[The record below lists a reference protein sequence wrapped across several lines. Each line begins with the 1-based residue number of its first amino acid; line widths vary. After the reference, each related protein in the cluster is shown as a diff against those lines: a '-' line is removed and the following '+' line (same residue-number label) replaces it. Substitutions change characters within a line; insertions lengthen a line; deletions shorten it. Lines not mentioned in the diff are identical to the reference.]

1 MTKLLGTFAFLF
13 LVANSMAQ
21 TKPTSISKRKEN
33 ISKYTDSINKYT
45 DSIRSLPPL
54 EVKAIRV
61 SEQAPFAKTN
71 ISKAQIAL
79 NNVGQDLPFLL
90 ENTPSVVV
98 HADAGIGVGY
108 TGIRIRGTDATRI
121 NFTLNG
127 IPYNDPES
135 MGTFFVNIPDFS
147 SSVNSIQIQRGVGT
161 STNGAGAFGASV
173 NLMTNDYHP
182 TSYLSLQNTVGS
194 FNSFKNNIVF
204 GSGLLNNKFTIDGR
218 LSSIMSDGF
227 IDRANADLKSFYLST
242 TYWGNQSSLRLNVFT
257 GKERTYQAWYGV
269 PQELLATNRTFN
281 PAGTEKADA
290 PYNNQTDNYSQT
302 HYQLFYNKNIN
313 SQWKWNTAFYLTTGK
328 GYYEEYKAG
337 VNFSDYFIDIARK
350 MNVPSDL
357 VRRRWLDNSFYGQI
371 AALSYVDSL
380 NDLTIGGGWSIYDG
394 LHYGSL
400 PYLDIRLAPADYR
413 YYDNDAVKKE
423 MNTYVK
429 WERKLTKTFRSFID
443 LQYRNVNHQMNGF
456 TKNTNLSIERKF
468 NFFNP
473 KMGLTYQAKN
483 IFYYTS
489 VAVANKEPNR
499 DDFETSSTE
508 QPKKEQLIDW
518 ETGFEFKK
526 PKYAIN
532 ANIYYMDYKDQLVL
546 TGKINDVGA
555 YTRTN
560 VPNSYRAGIELQVKY
575 ALNKKYSTSYS
586 ITLSQNKIKEFT
598 EYVDDYDQFTQV
610 AIQHKNTN
618 IALSPSLTT
627 NRTFNWKPNDKFSF
641 FWTTKYTSKQ
651 FLDNTENKNRILDAY
666 FINDINAHWT
676 ILNKPKFTMLL
687 QLYFNNILNVQYT
700 PNGYTYSYISNGSV
714 TTSNNYYPM
723 AGRNYWI
730 SLKIDL
736 K

>member
-1 MTKLLGTFAFLF
+1 MNKLLGTLVSILF
-13 LVANSMAQ
+13 FVALNAQ
-21 TKPTSISKRKEN
+21 KSTQVVAKK
-33 ISKYTDSINKYT
+33 DSTNKFT

-54 EVKAIRV
+54 EIKAIRL

-127 IPYNDPES
+127 IPYNDAES
-135 MGTFFVNIPDFS
+135 MGTFFVNIPDFG

-173 NLMTNDYHP
+173 NLMTNEYNP
-182 TSYLSLQNTVGS
+182 NAYLSLQNTAGS
-194 FNSFKNNIVF
+194 FNSFKNNLVF
-204 GSGLLNNKFTIDGR
+204 GSGLINNKFTFDGR
-218 LSSIMSDGF
+218 VSSIRSDGF
-227 IDRANADLKSFYLST
+227 IDRANSDLKSFFLSS
-242 TYWGNQSSLRLNVFT
+242 TYWGEKSSLRLNVFS

-290 PYNNQTDNYSQT
+290 PYENQTDNYTQT
-302 HYQLFYNKNIN
+302 HYQLFYNEQIN
-313 SQWKWNTAFYLTTGK
+313 TNWKWNTAFFLTTGK

-337 VNFSDYFIDIARK
+337 VNFADYNIDIK
-350 MNVPSDL
+350 GKINVPADL
-357 VRRRWLDNSFYGQI
+357 VRRRWLDNNFYGQI
-371 AALSYVDSL
+371 TALSYVDSL
-380 NDLTIGGGWSIYDG
+380 NDLTIGGGWTVYDG
-394 LHYGSL
+394 LHFGTL
-400 PYLDIRLAPADYR
+400 PYLSQTFAPANFR
-413 YYDNDAVKKE
+413 YYDNDAIKKE
-423 MNTYVK
+423 RNSYVK
-429 WERKLTKTFRSFID
+429 WERKLSKQFKSFLD
-443 LQYRNVNHQMNGF
+443 LQYRYVSHQMNGF
-456 TKNTNLSIERKF
+456 TRNTDLEIERKF

-499 DDFETSSTE
+499 DDFEASATE
-508 QPKKEQLIDW
+508 QPRREQLVDW
-518 ETGFEFKK
+518 ETGFELKK

-532 ANIYYMDYKDQLVL
+532 ANVYYMNYKDQLVL

-560 VPNSYRAGIELQVKY
+560 VPKSYRAGLELQVKY
-575 ALNKKYSTSYS
+575 AFNKKYNTSYS
-586 ITLSQNKIKEFT
+586 ITFSQNKIEEFT
-598 EYVDDYDQFTQV
+598 EYIDDYDQFTQV

-618 IALSPSLTT
+618 IALSPSLIT
-627 NRTFNWKPNDKFSF
+627 NRTFNWKPNDKLSF

-651 FLDNTENKNRILDAY
+651 FLDNTQNKDRQLDAF
-666 FINDINAHWT
+666 FINDLNAHWT
-676 ILNKPKFTMLL
+676 ILNKTKFTMLL
-687 QLYFNNILNVQYT
+687 QLYANNVLDVKYA
-700 PNGYTYSYISNGSV
+700 PNGYTFSYIYDRTL
-714 TTSNNYYPM
+714 TTSNNFYPM

-730 SLKIDL
+730 SLKIDI

>member
-1 MTKLLGTFAFLF
+1 MNKLLGTLVSVLF
-13 LVANSMAQ
+13 FIPSMAQ
-21 TKPTSISKRKEN
+21 KQKQIVAKK
-33 ISKYTDSINKYT
+33 DSINKFT

-54 EVKAIRV
+54 EIKAIRL

-127 IPYNDPES
+127 IPYNDAES
-135 MGTFFVNIPDFS
+135 MGTFFVNIPDFG

-173 NLMTNDYHP
+173 NLMTNEYNP
-182 TSYLSLQNTVGS
+182 SAYLSLQNTAGS
-194 FNSFKNNIVF
+194 FNSFKNNVVF
-204 GSGLLNNKFTIDGR
+204 GSGLINNKFTIDGR
-218 LSSIMSDGF
+218 VSSIRSDGF
-227 IDRANADLKSFYLST
+227 IDRASSDLKSFFLSG
-242 TYWGNQSSLRLNVFT
+242 TYWGDNSSLRLNIFS

-290 PYNNQTDNYSQT
+290 PYENQTDNYTQT
-302 HYQLFYNKNIN
+302 HYQLFYNKQVN
-313 SQWKWNTAFYLTTGK
+313 SNWKWNTAFFLTTGK

-337 VNFSDYFIDIARK
+337 VDFSDYNIDIK
-350 MNVPSDL
+350 GKINVPADL
-357 VRRRWLDNSFYGQI
+357 VRRRWLDNNFYGQI
-371 AALSYVDSL
+371 AAVSYLDSL
-380 NDLTIGGGWSIYDG
+380 NDLTVGGGWSVYDG
-394 LHYGSL
+394 LHFGTL
-400 PYLDIRLAPADYR
+400 PYLSQTFAPANFR
-413 YYDNDAVKKE
+413 YYDNDALKKE
-423 MNTYVK
+423 MNSYVK
-429 WERKLTKTFRSFID
+429 WERKLTKQFKSFID
-443 LQYRNVNHQMNGF
+443 LQYRYISHQMNGF
-456 TKNTNLSIERKF
+456 TKNTDLEIERTF

-489 VAVANKEPNR
+489 VAIANKEPNR
-499 DDFETSSTE
+499 DDFEASVTE
-508 QPKKEQLIDW
+508 QPRREQLIDW
-518 ETGFEFKK
+518 EAGFEFKK

-532 ANIYYMDYKDQLVL
+532 ANVYYMDYKDQLVL

-555 YTRTN
+555 YTRVN
-560 VPNSYRAGIELQVKY
+560 VPKSYRTGLELQVKY
-575 ALNKKYSTSYS
+575 AFNKYFNSSYN
-586 ITLSQNKIKEFT
+586 ITFSQNKIEEFT
-598 EYVDDYDQFTQV
+598 EYIDDYDQYTQV
-610 AIQHKNTN
+610 AIPHKNTN

-627 NRTFNWKPNDKFSF
+627 NRTFNWKPNDKLSF
-641 FWTTKYTSKQ
+641 FWTSKYTSRQ
-651 FLDNTENKNRILDAY
+651 FLDNTQNNDRILDAF

-676 ILNKPKFTMLL
+676 ILNKTKFTMLL
-687 QLYFNNILNVQYT
+687 QLYANNVLDVQYA
-700 PNGYTYSYISNGSV
+700 PNGYTFSYIYDRTL
-714 TTSNNYYPM
+714 TTSNNFYPM

>member
-1 MTKLLGTFAFLF
+1 MNKLLGTLASFLF
-13 LVANSMAQ
+13 FIPMMAQ
-21 TKPTSISKRKEN
+21 QPTKAIVKK
-33 ISKYTDSINKYT
+33 DSSNKYT

-54 EVKAIRV
+54 EIRSIRL

-127 IPYNDPES
+127 IPYNDAES
-135 MGTFFVNIPDFS
+135 MGTFFVNIPDFG

-173 NLMTNDYHP
+173 NLMTNEYNP
-182 TSYLSLQNTVGS
+182 TSYLSLQNTAGS
-194 FNSFKNNIVF
+194 FNSFKNNLVF
-204 GSGLLNNKFTIDGR
+204 GSGLIDNKFTIDGR
-218 LSSIMSDGF
+218 VSSIRSDGF
-227 IDRANADLKSFYLST
+227 IDRANSDLKSFFLST
-242 TYWGNQSSLRLNVFT
+242 TYWGETSSLRLNVFS
-257 GKERTYQAWYGV
+257 GKEKSYQAWYGV
-269 PQELLATNRTFN
+269 PEELIKTNRTYN
-281 PAGTEKADA
+281 PAGTEKPGE
-290 PYNNQTDNYSQT
+290 PYDNQTDNYTQT

-337 VNFSDYFIDIARK
+337 VDFLEYNIDVTGK
-350 MNVPSDL
+350 TNVPADL
-357 VRRRWLDNSFYGQI
+357 VRRRWLDNNFYGQI

-380 NDLTIGGGWSIYDG
+380 NDLTIGGGWSVYNG
-394 LHYGSL
+394 LHFGTL
-400 PYLDIRLAPADYR
+400 PYLDLRFAPADYR
-413 YYDNDAVKKE
+413 YYDNDAIKRE
-423 MNTYVK
+423 MNSYVK
-429 WERKLTKTFRSFID
+429 WERKLTKRFKSFID
-443 LQYRNVNHQMNGF
+443 LQYRFVNHQMNGF
-456 TKNTNLSIERKF
+456 TKNTDLEIERKF

-473 KMGLTYQAKN
+473 KMGLTYQSKN

-499 DDFETSSTE
+499 DDFEASATE
-508 QPKKEQLIDW
+508 QPRSEQLVDL
-518 ETGFEFKK
+518 ETGLEFKR

-532 ANIYYMDYKDQLVL
+532 ANVYYMNYKDQLVL

-560 VPNSYRAGIELQVKY
+560 VPKSYRAGLELQFKY
-575 ALNKKYSTSYS
+575 AFNKYFSSSYS
-586 ITLSQNKIKEFT
+586 ITYSQNKIEAFT
-598 EYVDDYDQFTQV
+598 EYIDDYDQFTQV
-610 AIQHKNTN
+610 PIQHKNTN

-627 NRTFNWKPNDKFSF
+627 SRTFNWKPNDKLSF

-651 FLDNTENKNRILDAY
+651 FLDNTQNKSRQLDAF

-676 ILNKPKFTMLL
+676 ILNKAKFTMLL
-687 QLYFNNILNVQYT
+687 QLYANNLLDVQYA
-700 PNGYTYSYISNGSV
+700 PNGYTFSYIYDRSV
-714 TTSNNYYPM
+714 ITSNNYYPM
-723 AGRNYWI
+723 AGRNYWV

>member
-1 MTKLLGTFAFLF
+1 MTKLLGTIVSFLF
-13 LVANSMAQ
+13 LIPSMAQ
-21 TKPTSISKRKEN
+21 KPKQLFNK
-33 ISKYTDSINKYT
+33 KDSTNKFT

-54 EVKAIRV
+54 EIKAIRL
-61 SEQAPFAKTN
+61 SEQAPFAKSN

-127 IPYNDPES
+127 IPYNDADS

-147 SSVNSIQIQRGVGT
+147 SSANSIQIQRGVGT

-173 NLMTNDYHP
+173 NLMTNEYNP
-182 TSYLSLQNTVGS
+182 SAYLSLQNTAGS
-194 FNSFKNNIVF
+194 FNSFKNNLVF

-218 LSSIMSDGF
+218 VSSIRSDGF
-227 IDRANADLKSFYLST
+227 IDRANSDLKSFFLSS
-242 TYWGNQSSLRLNVFT
+242 TYWGDKSSLRLNVFS
-257 GKERTYQAWYGV
+257 GKEKTYQAWYGV

-290 PYNNQTDNYSQT
+290 PYENQTDNYTQT
-302 HYQLFYNKNIN
+302 HYQLFYNKQVNN
-313 SQWKWNTAFYLTTGK
+313 NWKWNTALFLTTGK

-337 VNFSDYFIDIARK
+337 VDFSDYNIDVTGKI
-350 MNVPSDL
+350 NVPADV
-357 VRRRWLDNSFYGQI
+357 VRRRWLDNHFYGQI
-371 AALSYVDSL
+371 AALSYIDSL
-380 NDLTIGGGWSIYDG
+380 NDLTIGGGWSVYDG
-394 LHYGSL
+394 LHFGTL
-400 PYLDIRLAPADYR
+400 PYLSQTFAPVDFR
-413 YYDNDAVKKE
+413 YYDNDALKKE
-423 MNTYVK
+423 MNSYVK
-429 WERKLTKTFRSFID
+429 WERKLTQKFKSFID
-443 LQYRNVNHQMNGF
+443 LQYRFVNHQMNGF
-456 TKNTNLSIERKF
+456 TRNTDLEIERSF

-473 KMGLTYQAKN
+473 KMGLSYKAKN

-499 DDFETSSTE
+499 DDFEASATE
-508 QPKKEQLIDW
+508 QPRREQLIDW
-518 ETGFEFKK
+518 EAGFEFKK

-532 ANIYYMDYKDQLVL
+532 ANVYYMDYKDQLVL

-555 YTRTN
+555 YTRIN
-560 VPNSYRAGIELQVKY
+560 VPKSYRTGVELQLKY
-575 ALNKKYSTSYS
+575 AFNKYFNSSYNV
-586 ITLSQNKIKEFT
+586 TFSQNKIEEFT
-598 EYVDDYDQFTQV
+598 EYIDDYDQYTQV
-610 AIQHKNTN
+610 AIPHKNTN

-627 NRTFNWKPNDKFSF
+627 NRTFNWKPNDKLSF
-641 FWTTKYTSKQ
+641 FWVTKYTSKQ
-651 FLDNTENKNRILDAY
+651 YLDNTQNKDRQLDAF
-666 FINDINAHWT
+666 FINDLNVHWT
-676 ILNKPKFTMLL
+676 ILNKTKFTMLL
-687 QLYFNNILNVQYT
+687 QLYANNVLDVKYA
-700 PNGYTYSYISNGSV
+700 PNGYTFSYIYDRSLI
-714 TTSNNYYPM
+714 TSNNFYPM

>member
-1 MTKLLGTFAFLF
+1 MNKLLGTLVSILF
-13 LVANSMAQ
+13 FVALNAQ
-21 TKPTSISKRKEN
+21 KSTQVVAKK
-33 ISKYTDSINKYT
+33 DSTNKFT

-54 EVKAIRV
+54 EIKAIRL

-127 IPYNDPES
+127 IPYNDAES
-135 MGTFFVNIPDFS
+135 MGTFFVNIPDFG

-173 NLMTNDYHP
+173 NLMTNEYNP
-182 TSYLSLQNTVGS
+182 NAYLSLQNTAGS
-194 FNSFKNNIVF
+194 FNSFKNNLVF
-204 GSGLLNNKFTIDGR
+204 GSGLINNKFTFDGR
-218 LSSIMSDGF
+218 VSSIRSDGF
-227 IDRANADLKSFYLST
+227 IDRANSDLKSFFLSS
-242 TYWGNQSSLRLNVFT
+242 TYWGEKSSLRLNVFS

-290 PYNNQTDNYSQT
+290 PYENQTDNYTQT
-302 HYQLFYNKNIN
+302 HYQLFYNEQIN
-313 SQWKWNTAFYLTTGK
+313 TNWKWNTAFFLTTGK

-337 VNFSDYFIDIARK
+337 VDFADYNIDIK
-350 MNVPSDL
+350 GEINVPADL
-357 VRRRWLDNSFYGQI
+357 VRRRWLDNNFYGQI
-371 AALSYVDSL
+371 TAVSYVDSL
-380 NDLTIGGGWSIYDG
+380 NDLTIGGGWSVYDG
-394 LHYGSL
+394 LHFGTL
-400 PYLDIRLAPADYR
+400 PYLSQTFAPANFR
-413 YYDNDAVKKE
+413 YYDNDAIKKE
-423 MNTYVK
+423 RNSYVK
-429 WERKLTKTFRSFID
+429 WERKLSKQFKSFLD
-443 LQYRNVNHQMNGF
+443 LQYRYVSHQMNGF
-456 TKNTNLSIERKF
+456 TRNTDLEIERKF

-499 DDFETSSTE
+499 DDFEASATE
-508 QPKKEQLIDW
+508 QPRREQLVDW
-518 ETGFEFKK
+518 ETGFELKK

-532 ANIYYMDYKDQLVL
+532 ANVYYMNYKDQLVL

-560 VPNSYRAGIELQVKY
+560 VPKSYRAGLELQVKY
-575 ALNKKYSTSYS
+575 AFNKKYNTSYS
-586 ITLSQNKIKEFT
+586 ITFSQNKIEEFT
-598 EYVDDYDQFTQV
+598 EYIDDYDQFTQV

-618 IALSPSLTT
+618 IALSPSLIT
-627 NRTFNWKPNDKFSF
+627 NRTFNWKPNDKLSF

-651 FLDNTENKNRILDAY
+651 FLDNTQNKDRQLDAF
-666 FINDINAHWT
+666 FINDLNAHWT
-676 ILNKPKFTMLL
+676 ILNKTKFTMLL
-687 QLYFNNILNVQYT
+687 QLYANNVLDVKYA
-700 PNGYTYSYISNGSV
+700 PNGYTFSYIYDRTL
-714 TTSNNYYPM
+714 TTSNNFYPM

>member
-1 MTKLLGTFAFLF
+1 MNKLLGTLASFLF
-13 LVANSMAQ
+13 FIPMMAQ
-21 TKPTSISKRKEN
+21 QPAKAIVKK
-33 ISKYTDSINKYT
+33 DSSNKYT

-54 EVKAIRV
+54 EIRSIRL

-127 IPYNDPES
+127 IPYNDAES
-135 MGTFFVNIPDFS
+135 MGTFFVNIPDFG

-173 NLMTNDYHP
+173 NLMTNEYNP
-182 TSYLSLQNTVGS
+182 TSYLSLQNTAGS
-194 FNSFKNNIVF
+194 FNSFKNNLVF
-204 GSGLLNNKFTIDGR
+204 GSGLIDNKFTIDGR
-218 LSSIMSDGF
+218 VSSIRSDGF
-227 IDRANADLKSFYLST
+227 IDRANSDLKSFFLST
-242 TYWGNQSSLRLNVFT
+242 TYWGEKSSLRLNVFS
-257 GKERTYQAWYGV
+257 GKEKTYQAWYGV
-269 PQELLATNRTFN
+269 PEELIKTNRTYN
-281 PAGTEKADA
+281 PAGTEKAGE
-290 PYNNQTDNYSQT
+290 PYDNQTDNYTQT

-337 VNFSDYFIDIARK
+337 VDFLEYKIDVTGK
-350 MNVPSDL
+350 TNVPADL
-357 VRRRWLDNSFYGQI
+357 VRRRWLDNNFYGQI

-380 NDLTIGGGWSIYDG
+380 NDLTIGGGWSVYNG
-394 LHYGSL
+394 LHFGTL
-400 PYLDIRLAPADYR
+400 PYLDLRFAPTDYR
-413 YYDNDAVKKE
+413 YYDNDAIKRE
-423 MNTYVK
+423 MNSYVK
-429 WERKLTKTFRSFID
+429 WERKLTKRFKSFID
-443 LQYRNVNHQMNGF
+443 LQYRFVNHQMNGF
-456 TKNTNLSIERKF
+456 TKNTDLEIERKF

-473 KMGLTYQAKN
+473 KMGLTYQSKN

-499 DDFETSSTE
+499 DDFEASATE
-508 QPKKEQLIDW
+508 QPRSEQLVDL
-518 ETGFEFKK
+518 ETGLEFKR

-532 ANIYYMDYKDQLVL
+532 ANVYYMNYKDQLVL

-560 VPNSYRAGIELQVKY
+560 VPKSYRAGLELQFIYAFNKY
-575 ALNKKYSTSYS
+575 FSSSYS
-586 ITLSQNKIKEFT
+586 ITYSQNKIEAFT
-598 EYVDDYDQFTQV
+598 EYIDDYDQFTQV
-610 AIQHKNTN
+610 PIQHKNTN
-618 IALSPSLTT
+618 IALSPSLIT
-627 NRTFNWKPNDKFSF
+627 NRTFNWKPNDKLSV
-641 FWTTKYTSKQ
+641 FWTTKYTSEQ
-651 FLDNTENKNRILDAY
+651 FLDNTQNKDRKLDAF
-666 FINDINAHWT
+666 FINDLNAQWT
-676 ILNKPKFTMLL
+676 IMNKRKFTMLL
-687 QLYFNNILNVQYT
+687 QVYANNVLDVQYA
-700 PNGYTYSYISNGSV
+700 PNGYTFSYIYDRTL

-730 SLKIDL
+730 SLKMDI

>member
-1 MTKLLGTFAFLF
+1 MNKLLGTLVSILF
-13 LVANSMAQ
+13 FVALNAQ
-21 TKPTSISKRKEN
+21 KSTQVVAKK
-33 ISKYTDSINKYT
+33 DSTNKFT

-54 EVKAIRV
+54 EIKAIRL

-127 IPYNDPES
+127 IPYNDAES
-135 MGTFFVNIPDFS
+135 MGTFFVNIPDFG

-173 NLMTNDYHP
+173 NLMTNEYNP
-182 TSYLSLQNTVGS
+182 NAYLSLQNTAGS
-194 FNSFKNNIVF
+194 FNSFKNNLVF
-204 GSGLLNNKFTIDGR
+204 GSGLINNKFTFDGR
-218 LSSIMSDGF
+218 VSSIRSDGF
-227 IDRANADLKSFYLST
+227 IDRANSDLKSFFLSS
-242 TYWGNQSSLRLNVFT
+242 TYWGEKSSLRLNVFS

-290 PYNNQTDNYSQT
+290 PYENQTDNYTQT
-302 HYQLFYNKNIN
+302 HYQLFYNEQIN
-313 SQWKWNTAFYLTTGK
+313 TNWKWNTAFFLTTGK

-337 VNFSDYFIDIARK
+337 VDFADYNIDIK
-350 MNVPSDL
+350 GEINVPADL
-357 VRRRWLDNSFYGQI
+357 VRRRWLDNNFYGQI
-371 AALSYVDSL
+371 TALSYVDSL
-380 NDLTIGGGWSIYDG
+380 NDLTIGGGWTVYDG
-394 LHYGSL
+394 LHFGTL
-400 PYLDIRLAPADYR
+400 PYLSQTFAPANFR
-413 YYDNDAVKKE
+413 YYDNDAIKKE
-423 MNTYVK
+423 RNSYVK
-429 WERKLTKTFRSFID
+429 WERKLSKQFKSFLD
-443 LQYRNVNHQMNGF
+443 LQYRYVSHQMNGF
-456 TKNTNLSIERKF
+456 TRNTDLEIERKF

-499 DDFETSSTE
+499 DDFEASATE
-508 QPKKEQLIDW
+508 QPRREQLVDW
-518 ETGFEFKK
+518 ETGFELKK

-532 ANIYYMDYKDQLVL
+532 ANVYYMNYKDQLVL

-560 VPNSYRAGIELQVKY
+560 VPKSYRAGLELQVKY
-575 ALNKKYSTSYS
+575 AFNKKYNTSYS
-586 ITLSQNKIKEFT
+586 ITFSQNKIEEFT
-598 EYVDDYDQFTQV
+598 EYIDDYDQFTQV

-618 IALSPSLTT
+618 IALSPSLIT
-627 NRTFNWKPNDKFSF
+627 NRTFNWKPNDKLSF

-651 FLDNTENKNRILDAY
+651 FLDNTQNKDRQLDAF
-666 FINDINAHWT
+666 FINDLNAHWT
-676 ILNKPKFTMLL
+676 ILNKTKFTMLL
-687 QLYFNNILNVQYT
+687 QLYANNVLDVKYA
-700 PNGYTYSYISNGSV
+700 PNGYTFSYIYDRTL
-714 TTSNNYYPM
+714 TTSNNFYPM

>member
-1 MTKLLGTFAFLF
+1 MTKLLGTFAFL
-13 LVANSMAQ
+13 LMVANAMAQ
-21 TKPTSISKRKEN
+21 TKPSSIPKRKES

-173 NLMTNDYHP
+173 NLMTNDYNP
-182 TSYLSLQNTVGS
+182 SSYLSLQNTAGS
-194 FNSFKNNIVF
+194 FNSFKNNLVF

-227 IDRANADLKSFYLST
+227 IDRANSNLKSFYLSS
-242 TYWGNQSSLRLNVFT
+242 TYWGEKSSLRLNVFS
-257 GKERTYQAWYGV
+257 GKEKTYQAWYGV
-269 PQELLATNRTFN
+269 PQELISTNRTFN

-290 PYNNQTDNYSQT
+290 PYENQTDNYSQT

-313 SQWKWNTAFYLTTGK
+313 SQWKWNTALYLTTGK

-337 VNFSDYFIDIARK
+337 VNFSDYNIDITGK
-350 MNVPSDL
+350 MNIPADL
-357 VRRRWLDNSFYGQI
+357 VRRRWLDNNFYGQI

-394 LHYGSL
+394 LHFGTL
-400 PYLDIRLAPADYR
+400 PYLDIRLAPTNYR
-413 YYDNDAVKKE
+413 YYDNDALKKE

-429 WERKLTKTFRSFID
+429 WERKLTKTFKSFID

-489 VAVANKEPNR
+489 VAVGNKEPNR
-499 DDFETSSTE
+499 DDFEASAIE
-508 QPKKEQLIDW
+508 QPRKEQLVDW
-518 ETGFEFKK
+518 ETGLELKRQ
-526 PKYAIN
+526 KYSIN
-532 ANIYYMDYKDQLVL
+532 ANVYYMNYKDQLVL

-560 VPNSYRAGIELQVKY
+560 VPKSFRAGIELQFKY
-575 ALNKKYSTSYS
+575 ALNKKYNTSYN
-586 ITLSQNKIKEFT
+586 ITFSQNKIKEFT

-627 NRTFNWKPNDKFSF
+627 NRTFNWKPNDKLSF

-651 FLDNTENKNRILDAY
+651 FLDNTENKSRILDAY

-687 QLYFNNILNVQYT
+687 QFYANNLLDVQYA

-723 AGRNYWI
+723 AGRNYWV

>member
-1 MTKLLGTFAFLF
+1 MTKLLGTFALLF
-13 LVANSMAQ
+13 FVAGNMAQ
-21 TKPTSISKRKEN
+21 SKQLSTPKKKDSTKL
-33 ISKYTDSINKYT
+33 YT

-54 EVKAIRV
+54 EIKAIRV

-173 NLMTNDYHP
+173 NLMTNDYNP
-182 TSYLSLQNTVGS
+182 SSYLSLQNTAGS

-227 IDRANADLKSFYLST
+227 IDRANSDLKSFYLST

-257 GKERTYQAWYGV
+257 GKERTYQAWYGI
-269 PQELLATNRTFN
+269 PEEILATNRTFN
-281 PAGTEKADA
+281 PAGTEKTDA
-290 PYNNQTDNYSQT
+290 PYENQTDNYRQT

-337 VNFSDYFIDIARK
+337 VNFSDYNVDITGK
-350 MNVPSDL
+350 SNVPADL
-357 VRRRWLDNSFYGQI
+357 VRRRWLDNNFYGQI

-380 NDLTIGGGWSIYDG
+380 NDLTMGGGWSVYNG
-394 LHYGSL
+394 LHFGTL
-400 PYLDIRLAPADYR
+400 PYLDIKFIPANYR
-413 YYDNDAVKKE
+413 YYDNDALKKE

-429 WERKLTKTFRSFID
+429 WERKLTRQFKSFID

-499 DDFETSSTE
+499 DDFEASATE
-508 QPKKEQLIDW
+508 QPRSEQLVDW
-518 ETGFEFKK
+518 ETGLEFKK

-560 VPNSYRAGIELQVKY
+560 VPKSYRAGIELQFKY
-575 ALNKKYSTSYS
+575 ALNKKYNTSYN
-586 ITLSQNKIKEFT
+586 ITFSQNKIKEFT

-627 NRTFNWKPNDKFSF
+627 NRTFNWKLNDKFSF

-651 FLDNTENKNRILDAY
+651 FLDNTENKSRILDSY

-676 ILNKPKFTMLL
+676 ILNKTKFTMLL
-687 QLYFNNILNVQYT
+687 QFYANNVLDVQYA
-700 PNGYTYSYISNGSV
+700 PNGYTYSYISDGRV

-723 AGRNYWI
+723 AGRNYWV

>member
-1 MTKLLGTFAFLF
+1 
-13 LVANSMAQ
+13 MAQ
-21 TKPTSISKRKEN
+21 QTAKSIVKR
-33 ISKYTDSINKYT
+33 DSSNKYT

-54 EVKAIRV
+54 EIRSIRL

-127 IPYNDPES
+127 IPYNDAES
-135 MGTFFVNIPDFS
+135 MGTFFVNIPDFG

-173 NLMTNDYHP
+173 NLMTNEYNP
-182 TSYLSLQNTVGS
+182 TSYLSLQNTAGS
-194 FNSFKNNIVF
+194 FNSFKNNLVF
-204 GSGLLNNKFTIDGR
+204 GSGLIDNKFTIDGR
-218 LSSIMSDGF
+218 VSSIRSDGF
-227 IDRANADLKSFYLST
+227 IDRANSDLKSFFLST
-242 TYWGNQSSLRLNVFT
+242 TYWGEKSSLRLNVFS
-257 GKERTYQAWYGV
+257 GKEKTYQAWYGV
-269 PQELLATNRTFN
+269 PEEFLKTNRTYN
-281 PAGTEKADA
+281 PAGTEKAGE
-290 PYNNQTDNYSQT
+290 PYDNQTDNYTQT

-337 VNFSDYFIDIARK
+337 VDFLEYNIDVTGKTNIPA
-350 MNVPSDL
+350 DL
-357 VRRRWLDNSFYGQI
+357 VRRRWLDNNFYGQI

-380 NDLTIGGGWSIYDG
+380 NDLTIGGGWSVYNG
-394 LHYGSL
+394 LHFGTL
-400 PYLDIRLAPADYR
+400 PYLDLRFAPADYR
-413 YYDNDAVKKE
+413 YYDNDAIKRE
-423 MNTYVK
+423 MNSYVK
-429 WERKLTKTFRSFID
+429 WERKLTKRFKSFID
-443 LQYRNVNHQMNGF
+443 LQYRFVNHEMNGF
-456 TKNTNLSIERKF
+456 TKNTDLEIERKF

-473 KMGLTYQAKN
+473 KMGLTYQSKN

-489 VAVANKEPNR
+489 IAVANKEPNR
-499 DDFETSSTE
+499 DDFEASATE
-508 QPKKEQLIDW
+508 QPRSEQLVDL
-518 ETGFEFKK
+518 ETGFEFKR

-532 ANIYYMDYKDQLVL
+532 ANVYYMNYKDQLVL

-560 VPNSYRAGIELQVKY
+560 VPKSYRAGLELQF
-575 ALNKKYSTSYS
+575 KYSFNKYFNSSYS
-586 ITLSQNKIKEFT
+586 ITYSQNKIEAFT
-598 EYVDDYDQFTQV
+598 EYIDDYDQFKQV

-618 IALSPSLTT
+618 IALSPSLIT
-627 NRTFNWKPNDKFSF
+627 NRTFNWKPNDKLSV
-641 FWTTKYTSKQ
+641 FWTTKYTSEQ
-651 FLDNTENKNRILDAY
+651 FLDNTQNKDRKLDAF
-666 FINDINAHWT
+666 FINDLNAQWT
-676 ILNKPKFTMLL
+676 VMNKRKFTMLL
-687 QLYFNNILNVQYT
+687 QVYANNVLDVQYA
-700 PNGYTYSYISNGSV
+700 PNGYTFSYIYDRTL
-714 TTSNNYYPM
+714 TTSNNFYPM

-730 SLKIDL
+730 SLKIDI

>member
-1 MTKLLGTFAFLF
+1 MTKLLGTIAFAFL
-13 LVANSMAQ
+13 LQPLTAQ
-21 TKPTSISKRKEN
+21 KQN
-33 ISKYTDSINKYT
+33 YT

-54 EVKAIRV
+54 EVKSIRV

-173 NLMTNDYHP
+173 NLMTNDYNP
-182 TSYLSLQNTVGS
+182 KAYLSLQNSAGS
-194 FNSFKNNIVF
+194 FNSFKNNLVF
-204 GSGLLNNKFTIDGR
+204 GSGLINNRFTIDGR
-218 LSSIMSDGF
+218 MSSITSDGF
-227 IDRANADLKSFYLST
+227 IDRATSNLKSFFLST
-242 TYWGNQSSLRLNVFT
+242 TYWGDQSSLRLNIFS
-257 GKERTYQAWYGV
+257 GKEKTYQAWYGV

-290 PYNNQTDNYSQT
+290 PYDNQTDNYTQT
-302 HYQLFYNKNIN
+302 HYQLFYNKNMMGN
-313 SQWKWNTAFYLTTGK
+313 WKWNTAFYLTTGK

-337 VNFSDYFIDIARK
+337 VDFSDYNIDITNK
-350 MNVPSDL
+350 TNVPADL
-357 VRRRWLDNSFYGQI
+357 VRRRWLDNQFYGQI
-371 AALSYVDSL
+371 AAISYVDSL
-380 NDLTIGGGWSIYDG
+380 NDLTIGGGWSVYDG
-394 LHYGSL
+394 LHFGTL
-400 PYLDIRLAPADYR
+400 PYLANTLAPTNYR
-413 YYDNDAVKKE
+413 YYDNDALKKE

-429 WERKLTKTFRSFID
+429 WERRLTKQFKSFID
-443 LQYRNVNHQMNGF
+443 LQYRFVNHQMNGF
-456 TKNTNLSIERKF
+456 TKNTDLEIERKF

-473 KMGLTYQAKN
+473 KMGLTYQARN
-483 IFYYTS
+483 VFYYTS

-499 DDFETSSTE
+499 DDFEASVNE
-508 QPKKEQLIDW
+508 QPKREQLIDW
-518 ETGFEFKK
+518 ETGLEFKK
-526 PKYAIN
+526 PKYVLN

-560 VPNSYRAGIELQVKY
+560 VPKSYRAGVELQLKY
-575 ALNKKYSTSYS
+575 ALSKKYSTTYS
-586 ITLSQNKIKEFT
+586 VTFSQNKIKEFT
-598 EYVDDYDQFTQV
+598 EYIDDYDQYTQV

-627 NRTFNWKPNDKFSF
+627 NRTFNWKPNDKLSF
-641 FWTTKYTSKQ
+641 FWTTKYISKQ
-651 FLDNTENKNRILDAY
+651 FLDNTQNESRILDSY
-666 FINDINAHWT
+666 LLNDINAHWT
-676 ILNKPKFTMLL
+676 ILNKAKYTMLL
-687 QLYFNNILNVQYT
+687 QLYANNILDVQYA
-700 PNGYTYSYISNGSV
+700 PNGYTYSYIYDRTT

-723 AGRNYWI
+723 AGRNFWV

>member
-1 MTKLLGTFAFLF
+1 MVSVLF
-13 LVANSMAQ
+13 FIPSMAQ
-21 TKPTSISKRKEN
+21 KQKQIVAKK
-33 ISKYTDSINKYT
+33 DSINKFT

-54 EVKAIRV
+54 EIKAIRL

-127 IPYNDPES
+127 IPYNDAES
-135 MGTFFVNIPDFS
+135 MGTFFVNIPDFG

-173 NLMTNDYHP
+173 NLMTNEYNP
-182 TSYLSLQNTVGS
+182 SAYLSLQNTAGS
-194 FNSFKNNIVF
+194 FNSFKNNVVF
-204 GSGLLNNKFTIDGR
+204 GSGLINNKFTIDGR
-218 LSSIMSDGF
+218 VSSIRSDGF
-227 IDRANADLKSFYLST
+227 IDRASSDLKSFFLSG
-242 TYWGNQSSLRLNVFT
+242 TYWGDNSSLRLNIFS

-290 PYNNQTDNYSQT
+290 PYENQTDNYTQT
-302 HYQLFYNKNIN
+302 HYQLFYNKQVN
-313 SQWKWNTAFYLTTGK
+313 SNWKWNTAFFLTTGK

-337 VNFSDYFIDIARK
+337 VDFSDYNIDIK
-350 MNVPSDL
+350 GKINVPADL
-357 VRRRWLDNSFYGQI
+357 VRRRWLDNNFYGQI
-371 AALSYVDSL
+371 AAVSYLDSL
-380 NDLTIGGGWSIYDG
+380 NDLTVGGGWSVYDG
-394 LHYGSL
+394 LHFGTL
-400 PYLDIRLAPADYR
+400 PYLSQTFAPANFR
-413 YYDNDAVKKE
+413 YYDNDALKKE
-423 MNTYVK
+423 MNSYVK
-429 WERKLTKTFRSFID
+429 WERKLTKQFKSFID
-443 LQYRNVNHQMNGF
+443 LQYRYISHQMNGF
-456 TKNTNLSIERKF
+456 TKNTDLEIERTF

-489 VAVANKEPNR
+489 VAIANKEPNR
-499 DDFETSSTE
+499 DDFEASVTE
-508 QPKKEQLIDW
+508 QPRREQLIDW
-518 ETGFEFKK
+518 EAGFEFKK

-532 ANIYYMDYKDQLVL
+532 ANVYYMDYKDQLVL

-555 YTRTN
+555 YTRVN
-560 VPNSYRAGIELQVKY
+560 VPKSYRTGLELQVKY
-575 ALNKKYSTSYS
+575 AFNKYFNSSYN
-586 ITLSQNKIKEFT
+586 ITFSQNKIEEFT
-598 EYVDDYDQFTQV
+598 EYIDDYDQYTQV
-610 AIQHKNTN
+610 AIPHKNTN

-627 NRTFNWKPNDKFSF
+627 NRTFNWKPNDKLSF
-641 FWTTKYTSKQ
+641 FWTSKYTSRQ
-651 FLDNTENKNRILDAY
+651 FLDNTQNNDRILDAF

-676 ILNKPKFTMLL
+676 ILNKTKFTMLL
-687 QLYFNNILNVQYT
+687 QLYANNVLDVQYA
-700 PNGYTYSYISNGSV
+700 PNGYTFSYIYDRTL
-714 TTSNNYYPM
+714 TTSNNFYPM

>member
-1 MTKLLGTFAFLF
+1 MNKLLGTFVSILF
-13 LVANSMAQ
+13 FVALNAQ
-21 TKPTSISKRKEN
+21 KSTQVVAKK
-33 ISKYTDSINKYT
+33 DSTNKFT

-54 EVKAIRV
+54 EIKAIRL

-127 IPYNDPES
+127 IPYNDAES
-135 MGTFFVNIPDFS
+135 MGTFFVNIPDFG

-173 NLMTNDYHP
+173 NLMTNEYNP
-182 TSYLSLQNTVGS
+182 NAYLSLQNTAGS
-194 FNSFKNNIVF
+194 FNSFKNNLVF
-204 GSGLLNNKFTIDGR
+204 GSGLINNKFTFDGR
-218 LSSIMSDGF
+218 VSSIRSDGF
-227 IDRANADLKSFYLST
+227 IDRANSDLKSFFLSS
-242 TYWGNQSSLRLNVFT
+242 TYWGEKSSLRLNVFS

-290 PYNNQTDNYSQT
+290 PYENQTDNYTQS
-302 HYQLFYNKNIN
+302 HYQLFYNEQIN
-313 SQWKWNTAFYLTTGK
+313 TNWKWNTAFFLTTGK

-337 VNFSDYFIDIARK
+337 VDFADYNIDIK
-350 MNVPSDL
+350 GEINVPADL
-357 VRRRWLDNSFYGQI
+357 VRRRWLDNNFYGQI
-371 AALSYVDSL
+371 TALSYVDSL
-380 NDLTIGGGWSIYDG
+380 NDLTIGGGWTVYDG
-394 LHYGSL
+394 LHFGTL
-400 PYLDIRLAPADYR
+400 PYLSQTFAPANFR
-413 YYDNDAVKKE
+413 YYDNDAIKKE
-423 MNTYVK
+423 RNSYVK
-429 WERKLTKTFRSFID
+429 WERKLSKQFKSFLD
-443 LQYRNVNHQMNGF
+443 LQYRYVSHQMNGF
-456 TKNTNLSIERKF
+456 TRNTDLEIERKF

-499 DDFETSSTE
+499 DDFEASATE
-508 QPKKEQLIDW
+508 QPRREQLVDW
-518 ETGFEFKK
+518 ETGFELKK

-532 ANIYYMDYKDQLVL
+532 ANVYYMNYKDQLVL

-560 VPNSYRAGIELQVKY
+560 VPKSYRAGLELQVKY
-575 ALNKKYSTSYS
+575 AFNKKYNTSYS
-586 ITLSQNKIKEFT
+586 ITFSQNKIEEFT
-598 EYVDDYDQFTQV
+598 EYIDDYDQFTQV

-618 IALSPSLTT
+618 IALSPSLIT
-627 NRTFNWKPNDKFSF
+627 NRTFNWKPNDKLSF

-651 FLDNTENKNRILDAY
+651 FLDNTQNKDRQLDAF
-666 FINDINAHWT
+666 FINDLNAHWT
-676 ILNKPKFTMLL
+676 ILNKTKFTMLL
-687 QLYFNNILNVQYT
+687 QLYANNVLDVKYA
-700 PNGYTYSYISNGSV
+700 PNGYTFSYIYDRTL
-714 TTSNNYYPM
+714 TTSNNFYPM

-730 SLKIDL
+730 SLKIDI

>member
-1 MTKLLGTFAFLF
+1 MTKLLGTLVSFLCISS
-13 LVANSMAQ
+13 LMAQ
-21 TKPTSISKRKEN
+21 QPAKTIVKK
-33 ISKYTDSINKYT
+33 DSSNKYT

-54 EVKAIRV
+54 EIRSIRL

-135 MGTFFVNIPDFS
+135 MGTFFVNIPDFG

-173 NLMTNDYHP
+173 NLMTNEYNP
-182 TSYLSLQNTVGS
+182 SSYLSLQNTAGS
-194 FNSFKNNIVF
+194 FNSFKNNLVF
-204 GSGLLNNKFTIDGR
+204 GSGLINNKFTIDGR
-218 LSSIMSDGF
+218 VSSIRSDGF
-227 IDRANADLKSFYLST
+227 IDRANSDLKSFFLST
-242 TYWGNQSSLRLNVFT
+242 TYWGEQSSLRLNVFS

-281 PAGTEKADA
+281 PAGTEKADE
-290 PYNNQTDNYSQT
+290 PYENQTDNYTQT
-302 HYQLFYNKNIN
+302 HYQLFYNKNVN
-313 SQWKWNTAFYLTTGK
+313 SHWKWNTAFYLTTGK

-337 VNFSDYFIDIARK
+337 VDLSDYNIDITGK
-350 MNVPSDL
+350 PNVPADI
-357 VRRRWLDNSFYGQI
+357 VRRRWLDNNFYGQI
-371 AALSYVDSL
+371 AALSYVDSI
-380 NDLTIGGGWSIYDG
+380 NDLTIGGGWSVYNG
-394 LHYGSL
+394 LHFGTL
-400 PYLDIRLAPADYR
+400 PYIDIKFAPANYR
-413 YYDNDAVKKE
+413 YYDNDAIKKE
-423 MNTYVK
+423 MNTYIK
-429 WERKLTKTFRSFID
+429 WERKLSKKIKSFID
-443 LQYRNVNHQMNGF
+443 FQYRNVNHQMNGF
-456 TKNTNLSIERKF
+456 TKNTDLEIERKF

-473 KMGLTYQAKN
+473 KMGLTYQARN

-499 DDFETSSTE
+499 DDFEASAIE
-508 QPKKEQLIDW
+508 QPRSEQLVDW
-518 ETGFEFKK
+518 ETGFELKRK
-526 PKYAIN
+526 KYAIN
-532 ANIYYMDYKDQLVL
+532 ANVYYMNYKDQLVL

-560 VPNSYRAGIELQVKY
+560 VPKSYRTGLELQFKY
-575 ALNKKYSTSYS
+575 ALNKYFNSSYS
-586 ITLSQNKIKEFT
+586 ITYSQNKIEAFT
-598 EYVDDYDQFTQV
+598 EYIDDYDQSTQI

-627 NRTFNWKPNDKFSF
+627 NRTFNWKPNDKLSF

-651 FLDNTENKNRILDAY
+651 FLDNTQNKDRQLDAF

-676 ILNKPKFTMLL
+676 ILNKTKFTMLL
-687 QLYFNNILNVQYT
+687 QVYANNVLDVKYA
-700 PNGYTYSYISNGSV
+700 PNGYTYSYIYDRTL

-723 AGRNYWI
+723 AGRNYWV

>member
-1 MTKLLGTFAFLF
+1 MNKLLGTLVSILF
-13 LVANSMAQ
+13 FVALNAQ
-21 TKPTSISKRKEN
+21 KSTQVVAKK
-33 ISKYTDSINKYT
+33 DSTNKFT

-54 EVKAIRV
+54 EIKAIRL

-127 IPYNDPES
+127 IPYNDAES
-135 MGTFFVNIPDFS
+135 MGTFFVNIPDFG

-173 NLMTNDYHP
+173 NLMTNEYNP
-182 TSYLSLQNTVGS
+182 NAYLSLQNTAGS
-194 FNSFKNNIVF
+194 FNSFKNNLVF
-204 GSGLLNNKFTIDGR
+204 GSGLINNKFTFDGR
-218 LSSIMSDGF
+218 VSSIRSDGF
-227 IDRANADLKSFYLST
+227 IDRANSDLKSFFLSS
-242 TYWGNQSSLRLNVFT
+242 TYWGEKSSLRLNVFS
-257 GKERTYQAWYGV
+257 GKERKYQAWYGV

-290 PYNNQTDNYSQT
+290 PYENQTDNYTQT
-302 HYQLFYNKNIN
+302 HYQLFYNEQIN
-313 SQWKWNTAFYLTTGK
+313 TNWKWNTAFFLTTGK

-337 VNFSDYFIDIARK
+337 VDFADYNIDIK
-350 MNVPSDL
+350 GKINVPADL
-357 VRRRWLDNSFYGQI
+357 VRRRWLDNNFYGQI
-371 AALSYVDSL
+371 TALSYVDSL
-380 NDLTIGGGWSIYDG
+380 NDLTIGGGWTVYDG
-394 LHYGSL
+394 LHFGTL
-400 PYLDIRLAPADYR
+400 PYLSQTFAPANFR
-413 YYDNDAVKKE
+413 YYDNDAIKKE
-423 MNTYVK
+423 RNSYVK
-429 WERKLTKTFRSFID
+429 WERKLSKQFKSFLD
-443 LQYRNVNHQMNGF
+443 LQYRYVSHQMNGF
-456 TKNTNLSIERKF
+456 TRNTDLEIERKF

-499 DDFETSSTE
+499 DDFEASATE
-508 QPKKEQLIDW
+508 QPRREQLVDW
-518 ETGFEFKK
+518 ETGFELKK

-532 ANIYYMDYKDQLVL
+532 ANVYYMNYKDQLVL

-560 VPNSYRAGIELQVKY
+560 VPKSYRAGLELQVKY
-575 ALNKKYSTSYS
+575 AFNKKYNTSYS
-586 ITLSQNKIKEFT
+586 ITFSQNKIEEFT
-598 EYVDDYDQFTQV
+598 EYIDDYDQFTQV

-618 IALSPSLTT
+618 IALSPSLIT
-627 NRTFNWKPNDKFSF
+627 NRTFNWKPNDKLSF

-651 FLDNTENKNRILDAY
+651 FLDNTQNKDRQLDAF
-666 FINDINAHWT
+666 FINDLNAHWT
-676 ILNKPKFTMLL
+676 ILNKTKFTMLL
-687 QLYFNNILNVQYT
+687 QLYANNVLDVKYA
-700 PNGYTYSYISNGSV
+700 PNGYTFSYIYDRTL
-714 TTSNNYYPM
+714 TTSNNFYPM

-730 SLKIDL
+730 SLKIDI

>member
-1 MTKLLGTFAFLF
+1 MTKLLGTIAFAFL
-13 LVANSMAQ
+13 LQPLAAQ
-21 TKPTSISKRKEN
+21 KQN
-33 ISKYTDSINKYT
+33 YT

-54 EVKAIRV
+54 EVKSIRV

-173 NLMTNDYHP
+173 NLMTNDYNP
-182 TSYLSLQNTVGS
+182 KAYLSLQNSAGS
-194 FNSFKNNIVF
+194 FNSFKNNLVF
-204 GSGLLNNKFTIDGR
+204 GSGLLNNRFTIDGR
-218 LSSIMSDGF
+218 MSSITSDGF
-227 IDRANADLKSFYLST
+227 IDRATSNLKSFFLST
-242 TYWGNQSSLRLNVFT
+242 TYWGDQSSLRLNIFS
-257 GKERTYQAWYGV
+257 GKEKTYQAWYGV

-290 PYNNQTDNYSQT
+290 PYDNQTDNYTQT
-302 HYQLFYNKNIN
+302 HYQIFYNKNIMGN
-313 SQWKWNTAFYLTTGK
+313 WKWNTAFYLTTGK

-337 VNFSDYFIDIARK
+337 VDFSDYNIDISNK
-350 MNVPSDL
+350 TNVPADL
-357 VRRRWLDNSFYGQI
+357 VRRRWLDNHFYGQI
-371 AALSYVDSL
+371 AAISYVDSL
-380 NDLTIGGGWSIYDG
+380 NDLTIGGGWSVYDG
-394 LHYGSL
+394 LHFGTL
-400 PYLDIRLAPADYR
+400 PYLANTLAPTNYR
-413 YYDNDAVKKE
+413 YYDNDALKKE

-429 WERKLTKTFRSFID
+429 WERVLTKQFKSFID
-443 LQYRNVNHQMNGF
+443 LQYRFVNHQMFGF
-456 TKNTNLSIERKF
+456 TKNADLVIDRKF

-473 KMGLTYQAKN
+473 KIGLSYQTKN
-483 IFYYTS
+483 FFYFAS
-489 VAVANKEPNR
+489 VAIANKEPIR
-499 DDFETSSTE
+499 DDFEASLKE

-518 ETGFEFKK
+518 EAGFEYKK
-526 PKYAIN
+526 PTYALN
-532 ANIYYMDYKDQLVL
+532 ANLYFMDYKDQLVL

-560 VPNSYRAGIELQVKY
+560 VPKSYRAGIELQLKY
-575 ALNKKYSTSYS
+575 AFNKKYSTTYS
-586 ITLSQNKIKEFT
+586 VSLSQNKIKSFT
-598 EYVDDYDQFTQV
+598 EYIDDYDQYTQV
-610 AIQHKNTN
+610 AIEHKNTS
-618 IALSPSLTT
+618 IALSPTIST
-627 NRTFNWKPNDKFSF
+627 NRTFNWKPNDKLSV
-641 FWTTKYTSKQ
+641 FWTTKYISKQ
-651 FLDNTENKNRILDAY
+651 YLDNTQNESRILDAY
-666 FINDINAHWT
+666 LLNDINAHWT
-676 ILNKPKFTMLL
+676 ILNKAKFKMLL
-687 QLYFNNILNVQYT
+687 QFYVNNILDVQYA
-700 PNGYTYSYISNGSV
+700 PNGYTYSYIYDRTT

-723 AGRNYWI
+723 AGRNFWV

>member
-1 MTKLLGTFAFLF
+1 MNKLLGTLVSILF
-13 LVANSMAQ
+13 FVALNAQ
-21 TKPTSISKRKEN
+21 KSTQVVAKK
-33 ISKYTDSINKYT
+33 DSTNKFT

-54 EVKAIRV
+54 EIKAIRL

-127 IPYNDPES
+127 IPYNDAES
-135 MGTFFVNIPDFS
+135 MGTFFVNIPDFG

-173 NLMTNDYHP
+173 NLMTNEYNP
-182 TSYLSLQNTVGS
+182 NAYLSLQNTAGS
-194 FNSFKNNIVF
+194 FNSFKNNLVF
-204 GSGLLNNKFTIDGR
+204 GSGLINNKFTIDGR
-218 LSSIMSDGF
+218 VSSIRSDGF
-227 IDRANADLKSFYLST
+227 IDRANSDLKSFFLSS
-242 TYWGNQSSLRLNVFT
+242 TYWGEKSSLRLNVFS

-290 PYNNQTDNYSQT
+290 PYENQTDNYTQT
-302 HYQLFYNKNIN
+302 HYQLFYNEQIN
-313 SQWKWNTAFYLTTGK
+313 TNWKWNTAFFLTTGK

-337 VNFSDYFIDIARK
+337 VDFADYNIDIK
-350 MNVPSDL
+350 GEINVPADL
-357 VRRRWLDNSFYGQI
+357 VRRRWLDNNFYGQI
-371 AALSYVDSL
+371 TALSYVDSL
-380 NDLTIGGGWSIYDG
+380 NDLTIGGGWTVYDG
-394 LHYGSL
+394 LHFGTL
-400 PYLDIRLAPADYR
+400 PYLSQTFAPANFR
-413 YYDNDAVKKE
+413 YYDNDAIKKE
-423 MNTYVK
+423 RNSYVK
-429 WERKLTKTFRSFID
+429 WERKLTKQFKSFID
-443 LQYRNVNHQMNGF
+443 LQYRYVSHQMNGF
-456 TKNTNLSIERKF
+456 TRNTDLEIERKF

-499 DDFETSSTE
+499 DDFEASATE
-508 QPKKEQLIDW
+508 QPRREQLVDW
-518 ETGFEFKK
+518 ETGFELKK

-532 ANIYYMDYKDQLVL
+532 ANVYYMNYKDQLVL

-560 VPNSYRAGIELQVKY
+560 VPKSYRAGLELQVKY
-575 ALNKKYSTSYS
+575 AFNKKYNTSYS
-586 ITLSQNKIKEFT
+586 ITFSQNKIEEFT
-598 EYVDDYDQFTQV
+598 EYIDDYDQFTQV
-610 AIQHKNTN
+610 AIQHNNTN
-618 IALSPSLTT
+618 IALSPSLIT
-627 NRTFNWKPNDKFSF
+627 NRTFNWKPNDKLSF

-651 FLDNTENKNRILDAY
+651 FLDNTQNKDRQLDAF
-666 FINDINAHWT
+666 FINDLNAHWT
-676 ILNKPKFTMLL
+676 ILNKTKFTMLL
-687 QLYFNNILNVQYT
+687 QLYANNVLDVKYA
-700 PNGYTYSYISNGSV
+700 PNGYTFSYIYDRTL
-714 TTSNNYYPM
+714 TTSNNFYPM

-730 SLKIDL
+730 SLKIDI

>member
-1 MTKLLGTFAFLF
+1 MNRLLGTLISILF
-13 LVANSMAQ
+13 FFPLMAQ
-21 TKPTSISKRKEN
+21 QTAKSIVKR
-33 ISKYTDSINKYT
+33 DSSNKYT

-54 EVKAIRV
+54 EIRSIRL

-127 IPYNDPES
+127 IPYNDAES
-135 MGTFFVNIPDFS
+135 MGTFFVNIPDFG

-173 NLMTNDYHP
+173 NLMTNEYNP
-182 TSYLSLQNTVGS
+182 TSYLSLQNTAGS
-194 FNSFKNNIVF
+194 FNSFKNNLVF
-204 GSGLLNNKFTIDGR
+204 GSGLIDNKFTIDGR
-218 LSSIMSDGF
+218 VSSIRSDGF
-227 IDRANADLKSFYLST
+227 IDRANSDLKSFFLST
-242 TYWGNQSSLRLNVFT
+242 TYWGEKSSLRLNVFS
-257 GKERTYQAWYGV
+257 GKEKTYQAWYGV
-269 PQELLATNRTFN
+269 PEEFLKTNRTYN
-281 PAGTEKADA
+281 PAGTEKAGE
-290 PYNNQTDNYSQT
+290 PYDNQTDNYTQT

-337 VNFSDYFIDIARK
+337 VDFLEYNIDVTGK
-350 MNVPSDL
+350 TNVPADL
-357 VRRRWLDNSFYGQI
+357 VRRRWLDNNFYGQI

-380 NDLTIGGGWSIYDG
+380 NDLTIGGGWSVYNG
-394 LHYGSL
+394 LHFGTL
-400 PYLDIRLAPADYR
+400 PYLDLRFAPADYR
-413 YYDNDAVKKE
+413 YYDNDAIKRE
-423 MNTYVK
+423 MNSYVK
-429 WERKLTKTFRSFID
+429 WERKLTKRFKSFID
-443 LQYRNVNHQMNGF
+443 LQYRFVNHEMNGF
-456 TKNTNLSIERKF
+456 TKNTDLEIERKF

-473 KMGLTYQAKN
+473 KMGLTYQSKN

-489 VAVANKEPNR
+489 IAVANKEPNR
-499 DDFETSSTE
+499 DDFEASATE
-508 QPKKEQLIDW
+508 QPRSEQLVDL
-518 ETGFEFKK
+518 ETGLEFKR

-532 ANIYYMDYKDQLVL
+532 ANVYYMNYKDQLVL

-560 VPNSYRAGIELQVKY
+560 VPKSYRAGLELQF
-575 ALNKKYSTSYS
+575 KYSFNKYFNSSYS
-586 ITLSQNKIKEFT
+586 ITYSQNKIEAFT
-598 EYVDDYDQFTQV
+598 EYIDDYDQFKQV

-618 IALSPSLTT
+618 IALSPSLIT
-627 NRTFNWKPNDKFSF
+627 NRTFNWKPNDKLSV
-641 FWTTKYTSKQ
+641 FWTTKYTSEQ
-651 FLDNTENKNRILDAY
+651 FLDNTQNKDRKLDAF
-666 FINDINAHWT
+666 FINDLNAQWT
-676 ILNKPKFTMLL
+676 VMNKRKFTMLL
-687 QLYFNNILNVQYT
+687 QVYANNVLDVQYA
-700 PNGYTYSYISNGSV
+700 PNGYTFSYIYDRTL
-714 TTSNNYYPM
+714 TTSNNFYPM

-730 SLKIDL
+730 SLKIDI

>member
-1 MTKLLGTFAFLF
+1 MNKLLGTLVSFLF
-13 LVANSMAQ
+13 FIPTMAQ
-21 TKPTSISKRKEN
+21 QPEKIVVKK
-33 ISKYTDSINKYT
+33 DSSNKYT

-54 EVKAIRV
+54 EIRSIRL

-71 ISKAQIAL
+71 ISKTQIAL

-98 HADAGIGVGY
+98 HADAGIGIGY
-108 TGIRIRGTDATRI
+108 TGIRFRGTDATRI

-135 MGTFFVNIPDFS
+135 MGTFFVNIPDFG

-173 NLMTNDYHP
+173 NLMTNEYNP
-182 TSYLSLQNTVGS
+182 SSYLSLQNTAGS
-194 FNSFKNNIVF
+194 FNSFKNNLVF
-204 GSGLLNNKFTIDGR
+204 GSGLINNKFTIDGR
-218 LSSIMSDGF
+218 VSSIRSDGF
-227 IDRANADLKSFYLST
+227 IDRANSDLKSFFLST
-242 TYWGNQSSLRLNVFT
+242 TYWGEKSSLRLNVFS
-257 GKERTYQAWYGV
+257 GKEKTYQAWYGV
-269 PQELLATNRTFN
+269 PEELIKTNRTYN
-281 PAGTEKADA
+281 PAGTEKAGE
-290 PYNNQTDNYSQT
+290 PYDNQTDNYTQT

-337 VNFSDYFIDIARK
+337 VDFLEYNIDITGK
-350 MNVPSDL
+350 PNVPADL
-357 VRRRWLDNSFYGQI
+357 VRRRWLDNNFYGQI
-371 AALSYVDSL
+371 AAVSYVDSL
-380 NDLTIGGGWSIYDG
+380 NDLTIGGGWSVYNG
-394 LHYGSL
+394 LHFGTL
-400 PYLDIRLAPADYR
+400 PYLDLRFAPADYR
-413 YYDNDAVKKE
+413 YYDNDAIKKE

-429 WERKLTKTFRSFID
+429 WERKLTKKFKSFID

-456 TKNTNLSIERKF
+456 TKNTALEIERNF

-489 VAVANKEPNR
+489 LAVANKEPNR
-499 DDFETSSTE
+499 DDFEASATE
-508 QPKKEQLIDW
+508 QPRSEQLVDW

-532 ANIYYMDYKDQLVL
+532 ANVYYMNYKDQLVL

-560 VPNSYRAGIELQVKY
+560 VPKSYRAGLELQFKY
-575 ALNKKYSTSYS
+575 ALNKKYNTSYS
-586 ITLSQNKIKEFT
+586 ITFSQNKIEEFT
-598 EYVDDYDQFTQV
+598 EYIDDYDTYTQV
-610 AIQHKNTN
+610 AIQHQNTN
-618 IALSPSLTT
+618 IALSPSLIT
-627 NRTFNWKPNDKFSF
+627 NRTFNWKPNDKLSF
-641 FWTTKYTSKQ
+641 FWTTKYTSTQ
-651 FLDNTENKNRILDAY
+651 FLDNTQNKDRQLDAY

-676 ILNKPKFTMLL
+676 ILNKTKFTMLL
-687 QLYFNNILNVQYT
+687 QVYANNLLDVKYA
-700 PNGYTYSYISNGSV
+700 PNGYTFSYIYDGSL

-723 AGRNYWI
+723 AGRNYWV

>member
-1 MTKLLGTFAFLF
+1 MTKLLGTFALLF
-13 LVANSMAQ
+13 FVAGSMAQ
-21 TKPTSISKRKEN
+21 SKQLSTPKRK
-33 ISKYTDSINKYT
+33 DSTKLYT

-173 NLMTNDYHP
+173 NLMTNDYNP
-182 TSYLSLQNTVGS
+182 SSYLSLQNTAGS

-227 IDRANADLKSFYLST
+227 IDRANSNLKSFYLST

-257 GKERTYQAWYGV
+257 GKERTYQAWYGI
-269 PQELLATNRTFN
+269 PEEILATNRTFN
-281 PAGTEKADA
+281 PAGTEKTDA
-290 PYNNQTDNYSQT
+290 PYENQTDNYRQT

-337 VNFSDYFIDIARK
+337 VNFSDYNVDITGK
-350 MNVPSDL
+350 SNVPADL
-357 VRRRWLDNSFYGQI
+357 VRRRWLDNNFYGQI

-380 NDLTIGGGWSIYDG
+380 NDVTMGGGWSVYNG
-394 LHYGSL
+394 LHFGTL
-400 PYLDIRLAPADYR
+400 PYLDIKFIPANYR
-413 YYDNDAVKKE
+413 YYDNDALKKE

-429 WERKLTKTFRSFID
+429 WERKLTRQFKSFID

-499 DDFETSSTE
+499 DDFEASATE
-508 QPKKEQLIDW
+508 QPRSEQLVDW

-532 ANIYYMDYKDQLVL
+532 ANVYYMNYKDQLVL

-560 VPNSYRAGIELQVKY
+560 VPKSYRAGIELQFKY
-575 ALNKKYSTSYS
+575 ALNKKYNTSYN
-586 ITLSQNKIKEFT
+586 ITFSQNKIKEFT

-651 FLDNTENKNRILDAY
+651 FLDNTENKSRILDSY

-676 ILNKPKFTMLL
+676 ILNKTKFTMLL
-687 QLYFNNILNVQYT
+687 QFYANNVLDVQYA
-700 PNGYTYSYISNGSV
+700 PNGYTYSYISDGRV

-723 AGRNYWI
+723 AGRNYWV

>member
-1 MTKLLGTFAFLF
+1 
-13 LVANSMAQ
+13 MAQ
-21 TKPTSISKRKEN
+21 KQKQIVAKK
-33 ISKYTDSINKYT
+33 DSINKFT

-54 EVKAIRV
+54 EIKAIRL

-79 NNVGQDLPFLL
+79 NNVGQDLPFFL

-127 IPYNDPES
+127 IPYNDAES

-147 SSVNSIQIQRGVGT
+147 SSANSIQIQRGVGT

-173 NLMTNDYHP
+173 NLMTNEYNP
-182 TSYLSLQNTVGS
+182 SAYLSLQNTAGS

-204 GSGLLNNKFTIDGR
+204 GSGLINNKFTIDGR
-218 LSSIMSDGF
+218 VSSIRSDGF
-227 IDRANADLKSFYLST
+227 IDRANSDLKSFFLSG
-242 TYWGNQSSLRLNVFT
+242 TYWGDNSSLRLNVFS

-290 PYNNQTDNYSQT
+290 PYENQTDNYTQT
-302 HYQLFYNKNIN
+302 HYQLFYNKQVNN
-313 SQWKWNTAFYLTTGK
+313 NWKWNTAFFLTTGK

-337 VNFSDYFIDIARK
+337 VDFSDYNIDIK
-350 MNVPSDL
+350 GKINVPADL
-357 VRRRWLDNSFYGQI
+357 VRRRWLDNNFYGQI
-371 AALSYVDSL
+371 AALSYIDSL
-380 NDLTIGGGWSIYDG
+380 NDLTVGGGWSIYDG
-394 LHYGSL
+394 LHFGTL
-400 PYLDIRLAPADYR
+400 PYLSQTFAPANFR
-413 YYDNDAVKKE
+413 YYDNDALKKE
-423 MNTYVK
+423 MNSYVK
-429 WERKLTKTFRSFID
+429 WERKLTKQFRSFID
-443 LQYRNVNHQMNGF
+443 LQYRYVSHQMNGF
-456 TKNTNLSIERKF
+456 TKNTDLEIERTF

-499 DDFETSSTE
+499 DDFEASATE
-508 QPKKEQLIDW
+508 QPRREQLIDW
-518 ETGFEFKK
+518 EAGFEFKK

-532 ANIYYMDYKDQLVL
+532 ANVYYMDYKDQLVL

-555 YTRTN
+555 YTRIN
-560 VPNSYRAGIELQVKY
+560 VPKSYRTGLELQVKY
-575 ALNKKYSTSYS
+575 AFNKKYNTSYS
-586 ITLSQNKIKEFT
+586 ITFSQNKIEEFT
-598 EYVDDYDQFTQV
+598 EYIDDYDQFTQV
-610 AIQHKNTN
+610 AIPHKNTN

-627 NRTFNWKPNDKFSF
+627 NRTFNWKPNDKLSF
-641 FWTTKYTSKQ
+641 FWTSKYTSKQ
-651 FLDNTENKNRILDAY
+651 FLDNTQNKDRILDAF

-676 ILNKPKFTMLL
+676 ILNKTKFTMLL
-687 QLYFNNILNVQYT
+687 QLYANNVLDVQYA
-700 PNGYTYSYISNGSV
+700 PNGYTFSYIYDRTL
-714 TTSNNYYPM
+714 TTSNNFYPM

>member
-1 MTKLLGTFAFLF
+1 LASFLLITPLYAQ
-13 LVANSMAQ
+13 Q
-21 TKPTSISKRKEN
+21 TKQVVVKK
-33 ISKYTDSINKYT
+33 DSTNKYT

-54 EVKAIRV
+54 EIKAIRV

-135 MGTFFVNIPDFS
+135 MGTFFVNIPDFG

-173 NLMTNDYHP
+173 NLMTNEYNP
-182 TSYLSLQNTVGS
+182 SSYLSLQNTAGS
-194 FNSFKNNIVF
+194 FNSFKNNLLF
-204 GSGLLNNKFTIDGR
+204 GSGLMNNKFTIDGR
-218 LSSIMSDGF
+218 VSSIRSDGY
-227 IDRANADLKSFYLST
+227 IDRANSDLKSFFLSS
-242 TYWGNQSSLRLNVFT
+242 TYWGEKSSLRLNVFS
-257 GKERTYQAWYGV
+257 GKEKTYQAWYGV
-269 PQELLATNRTFN
+269 PEELLATNRTYN

-290 PYNNQTDNYSQT
+290 PYENQTDNYTQT
-302 HYQLFYNKNIN
+302 HYQLFYNKQVSSN
-313 SQWKWNTAFYLTTGK
+313 WKWNTALYLTTGK

-337 VNFSDYFIDIARK
+337 VNFADYNIDIK
-350 MNVPSDL
+350 GKINVPADL
-357 VRRRWLDNSFYGQI
+357 VRRRWLDNHFYGQI
-371 AALSYVDSL
+371 AALSYIDSL
-380 NDLTIGGGWSIYDG
+380 NDLTIGGGWSVYNG
-394 LHYGSL
+394 MHFGTL
-400 PYLDIRLAPADYR
+400 PYLDLRFVPTNYR
-413 YYDNDAVKKE
+413 YYDNDAIKKE

-429 WERKLTKTFRSFID
+429 WERTLTKKFKSFID
-443 LQYRNVNHQMNGF
+443 LQYRFVNHQMNGF
-456 TKNTNLSIERKF
+456 TKNTALEIERKF

-473 KMGLTYQAKN
+473 KMGLTYKAKN

-489 VAVANKEPNR
+489 LAVANKEPNR
-499 DDFETSSTE
+499 DDFEASITE
-508 QPKKEQLIDW
+508 QPRREQLIDW

-555 YTRTN
+555 YTRIN
-560 VPNSYRAGIELQVKY
+560 VPKSYRAGLELQFKY
-575 ALNKKYSTSYS
+575 ALNKKYNTSYS
-586 ITLSQNKIKEFT
+586 ITFSQNKIEEFT
-598 EYVDDYDQFTQV
+598 EYIDDYDTYTQV
-610 AIQHKNTN
+610 EIQHKNTS

-627 NRTFNWKPNDKFSF
+627 NRTFNWRPNDMLSF

-651 FLDNTENKNRILDAY
+651 FLDNTQNKDRQLDAY

-676 ILNKPKFTMLL
+676 ILNKTKFTMLL
-687 QLYFNNILNVQYT
+687 QVYANNLLDVKYA
-700 PNGYTYSYISNGSV
+700 PNGYTYSYIYDGSL

-723 AGRNYWI
+723 AGRNFWV

>member
-1 MTKLLGTFAFLF
+1 MNKLLGTLVSVLF
-13 LVANSMAQ
+13 FIPSMAQ
-21 TKPTSISKRKEN
+21 KQKQIVAKK
-33 ISKYTDSINKYT
+33 DSINKFT

-54 EVKAIRV
+54 EIKAIRL

-79 NNVGQDLPFLL
+79 NNIGQDLPFLL

-127 IPYNDPES
+127 IPYNDAES
-135 MGTFFVNIPDFS
+135 MGTFFVNIPDFG

-173 NLMTNDYHP
+173 NLMTNEYNP
-182 TSYLSLQNTVGS
+182 TAYLSLQNTAGS
-194 FNSFKNNIVF
+194 FNSFKNNVVF
-204 GSGLLNNKFTIDGR
+204 GSGLINNKFTIDGR
-218 LSSIMSDGF
+218 VSSIRSDGF
-227 IDRANADLKSFYLST
+227 IDRASSDLKSFFLSS
-242 TYWGNQSSLRLNVFT
+242 TYWGDNSSLRLNIFS

-290 PYNNQTDNYSQT
+290 PYENQTDNYTQT
-302 HYQLFYNKNIN
+302 HYQLFYNKQVN
-313 SQWKWNTAFYLTTGK
+313 SNWKWNTAFFLTTGK

-337 VNFSDYFIDIARK
+337 VDFSDYNIDIK
-350 MNVPSDL
+350 GKINVPADL
-357 VRRRWLDNSFYGQI
+357 VRRRWLDNNFYGQI
-371 AALSYVDSL
+371 AAISYLDSL
-380 NDLTIGGGWSIYDG
+380 NDLTVGGGWSVYDG
-394 LHYGSL
+394 LHFGTL
-400 PYLDIRLAPADYR
+400 PYLSQTFAPANFR
-413 YYDNDAVKKE
+413 YYDNDALKKE
-423 MNTYVK
+423 MNSYVK
-429 WERKLTKTFRSFID
+429 WERKLTKQFKSFID
-443 LQYRNVNHQMNGF
+443 LQYRYISHQMNGF
-456 TKNTNLSIERKF
+456 TKNTDLEIERTF

-499 DDFETSSTE
+499 DDFEASVTE
-508 QPKKEQLIDW
+508 QPRREQLIDW
-518 ETGFEFKK
+518 EAGFEFKK

-532 ANIYYMDYKDQLVL
+532 ANVYYMDYKDQLVL

-555 YTRTN
+555 YTRVN
-560 VPNSYRAGIELQVKY
+560 VPKSYRTGLELQVKY
-575 ALNKKYSTSYS
+575 AFNKYFNSSYN
-586 ITLSQNKIKEFT
+586 ITFSQNKIEEFT
-598 EYVDDYDQFTQV
+598 EYIDDYDQYTQV
-610 AIQHKNTN
+610 AIPHKNTN

-627 NRTFNWKPNDKFSF
+627 NRTFNWKPNDKLSF
-641 FWTTKYTSKQ
+641 FWTSKYTSRQ
-651 FLDNTENKNRILDAY
+651 FLDNTQNNDRILDAF

-676 ILNKPKFTMLL
+676 ILNKTKFTMLL
-687 QLYFNNILNVQYT
+687 QLYANNVLDVQYA
-700 PNGYTYSYISNGSV
+700 PNGYTFSYIYDRTL
-714 TTSNNYYPM
+714 TTSNNFYPM

>member
-1 MTKLLGTFAFLF
+1 MNRLLGTLISILF
-13 LVANSMAQ
+13 FFPLMAQ
-21 TKPTSISKRKEN
+21 QTAKSIVKR
-33 ISKYTDSINKYT
+33 DSSNKYT

-54 EVKAIRV
+54 EIRSIRL

-127 IPYNDPES
+127 IPYNDAES
-135 MGTFFVNIPDFS
+135 MGTFFVNIPDFG

-173 NLMTNDYHP
+173 NLMTNEYNP
-182 TSYLSLQNTVGS
+182 NAYLSLQNTAGS
-194 FNSFKNNIVF
+194 FNSFKNNLVF
-204 GSGLLNNKFTIDGR
+204 GSGLINNKFTIDGR
-218 LSSIMSDGF
+218 VSSIRSDGF
-227 IDRANADLKSFYLST
+227 IDRANSDLKSFFLST
-242 TYWGNQSSLRLNVFT
+242 TYWGEKSSLRLNVFS
-257 GKERTYQAWYGV
+257 GKEKTYQAWYGV
-269 PQELLATNRTFN
+269 PEELLKTNRTYN
-281 PAGTEKADA
+281 PAGTEKAGE
-290 PYNNQTDNYSQT
+290 PYDNQTDNYTQT

-337 VNFSDYFIDIARK
+337 VDFLEYNIDVTGK
-350 MNVPSDL
+350 TNVPADL
-357 VRRRWLDNSFYGQI
+357 VRRRWLDNNFYGQI

-380 NDLTIGGGWSIYDG
+380 NDLTIGGGWSVYNG
-394 LHYGSL
+394 LHFGTL
-400 PYLDIRLAPADYR
+400 PYLDLRFAPADYR
-413 YYDNDAVKKE
+413 YYDNDAIKRE
-423 MNTYVK
+423 MNSYVK
-429 WERKLTKTFRSFID
+429 WERKLTKRFKSFID
-443 LQYRNVNHQMNGF
+443 LQYRFVNHEMNGF
-456 TKNTNLSIERKF
+456 TKNTDLEIERKF

-473 KMGLTYQAKN
+473 KMGLTYQSKK

-489 VAVANKEPNR
+489 IAVANKEPNR
-499 DDFETSSTE
+499 DDFEASATE
-508 QPKKEQLIDW
+508 QPRSEQLVDL
-518 ETGFEFKK
+518 ETGFEFKR

-532 ANIYYMDYKDQLVL
+532 ANVYYMNYKDQLVL

-560 VPNSYRAGIELQVKY
+560 VPKSYRAGLELQF
-575 ALNKKYSTSYS
+575 KYSFNKYFNSSYS
-586 ITLSQNKIKEFT
+586 ITYSQNKIEAFT
-598 EYVDDYDQFTQV
+598 EYIDDYDQFKQV

-618 IALSPSLTT
+618 IALSPSLIT
-627 NRTFNWKPNDKFSF
+627 NRTFNWKPNDKLSI
-641 FWTTKYTSKQ
+641 FWTTKYTSEQ
-651 FLDNTENKNRILDAY
+651 FLDNTQNKDRKLDAF
-666 FINDINAHWT
+666 FINDLNAQWT
-676 ILNKPKFTMLL
+676 VMNKRKFTMLL
-687 QLYFNNILNVQYT
+687 QVYANNVLDVQYA
-700 PNGYTYSYISNGSV
+700 PNGYTFSYIYDRTL
-714 TTSNNYYPM
+714 TTSNNFYPM

-730 SLKIDL
+730 SLKIDI

>member
-1 MTKLLGTFAFLF
+1 MNKLLGTLVSILF
-13 LVANSMAQ
+13 FVALNAQ
-21 TKPTSISKRKEN
+21 KSTQVVAKK
-33 ISKYTDSINKYT
+33 DSTNKFT

-54 EVKAIRV
+54 EIKAIRL

-127 IPYNDPES
+127 IPYNDAES
-135 MGTFFVNIPDFS
+135 MGTFFVNIPDFG

-173 NLMTNDYHP
+173 NLMTNEYNP
-182 TSYLSLQNTVGS
+182 NAYLSLQNTAGS
-194 FNSFKNNIVF
+194 FNSFKNNLVF
-204 GSGLLNNKFTIDGR
+204 GSGLINNKFTFDGR
-218 LSSIMSDGF
+218 VSSIRSDGF
-227 IDRANADLKSFYLST
+227 IDRANSDLKSFFLSS
-242 TYWGNQSSLRLNVFT
+242 TYWGEKSSLRLNVFS

-290 PYNNQTDNYSQT
+290 PYENQTDNYTQT
-302 HYQLFYNKNIN
+302 HYQLFYNEQIN
-313 SQWKWNTAFYLTTGK
+313 TNWKWNTAFFLTTGK

-337 VNFSDYFIDIARK
+337 VDFADYNIDIK
-350 MNVPSDL
+350 GEINVPADL
-357 VRRRWLDNSFYGQI
+357 VRRRWLDNNFYGQI
-371 AALSYVDSL
+371 TALSYVDSL
-380 NDLTIGGGWSIYDG
+380 NDLTIGGGWTVYDG
-394 LHYGSL
+394 LHFGTL
-400 PYLDIRLAPADYR
+400 PYLSQTFAPANFR
-413 YYDNDAVKKE
+413 YYDNDAIKKE
-423 MNTYVK
+423 RNSYVK
-429 WERKLTKTFRSFID
+429 WERKLSKQFKSFLD
-443 LQYRNVNHQMNGF
+443 LQYRYVSHQMNGF
-456 TKNTNLSIERKF
+456 TRNTDLEIERKF

-499 DDFETSSTE
+499 DDFEASATE
-508 QPKKEQLIDW
+508 QPRREQLVDW
-518 ETGFEFKK
+518 ETGFELNK

-532 ANIYYMDYKDQLVL
+532 ANVYYMNYKDQLVL

-560 VPNSYRAGIELQVKY
+560 VPKSYRAGLELQVKY
-575 ALNKKYSTSYS
+575 AFNKKYNTSYS
-586 ITLSQNKIKEFT
+586 ITFSQNKIEEFT
-598 EYVDDYDQFTQV
+598 EYIDDYDQFTQV

-618 IALSPSLTT
+618 IALSPSLIT
-627 NRTFNWKPNDKFSF
+627 NRTFNWKPNDKLSF

-651 FLDNTENKNRILDAY
+651 FLDNTQNKDRQLDAF
-666 FINDINAHWT
+666 FINDLNAHWT
-676 ILNKPKFTMLL
+676 ILNKTKFTMLL
-687 QLYFNNILNVQYT
+687 QLYANNVLDVKYA
-700 PNGYTYSYISNGSV
+700 PNGYTFSYIYDRTL
-714 TTSNNYYPM
+714 TTSNNFYPM

>member
-1 MTKLLGTFAFLF
+1 MNRLLGTLISILF
-13 LVANSMAQ
+13 FFPLMAQ
-21 TKPTSISKRKEN
+21 QTAKSIVKR
-33 ISKYTDSINKYT
+33 DSSNKYT

-54 EVKAIRV
+54 EIRSIRL

-127 IPYNDPES
+127 IPYNDAES
-135 MGTFFVNIPDFS
+135 MGTFFVNIPDFG

-173 NLMTNDYHP
+173 NLMTNEYNP
-182 TSYLSLQNTVGS
+182 TSYLSLQNTTGS
-194 FNSFKNNIVF
+194 FNSFKNNLVF
-204 GSGLLNNKFTIDGR
+204 GSGLIDNKFTIDGR
-218 LSSIMSDGF
+218 VSSIRSDGF
-227 IDRANADLKSFYLST
+227 IDRANSDLKSFFLST
-242 TYWGNQSSLRLNVFT
+242 TYWGEKSSLRLNVFS
-257 GKERTYQAWYGV
+257 GKEKTYQAWYGV
-269 PQELLATNRTFN
+269 PEEFLKTNRTYN
-281 PAGTEKADA
+281 PAGTEKAGE
-290 PYNNQTDNYSQT
+290 PYDNQTDNYTQT

-337 VNFSDYFIDIARK
+337 VDFLEYNIDVTGKTNIPA
-350 MNVPSDL
+350 DL
-357 VRRRWLDNSFYGQI
+357 VRRRWLDNNFYGQI

-380 NDLTIGGGWSIYDG
+380 NDLTIGGGWSVYNG
-394 LHYGSL
+394 LHFGTL
-400 PYLDIRLAPADYR
+400 PYLDLRFAPADYR
-413 YYDNDAVKKE
+413 YYDNDAIKRE
-423 MNTYVK
+423 MNSYVK
-429 WERKLTKTFRSFID
+429 WERKLTKRFKSFID
-443 LQYRNVNHQMNGF
+443 LQYRFVNHEMNGF
-456 TKNTNLSIERKF
+456 TKNTDLEIERKF

-473 KMGLTYQAKN
+473 KMGLTYQSKN

-489 VAVANKEPNR
+489 IAVANKEPNR
-499 DDFETSSTE
+499 DDFEASATD
-508 QPKKEQLIDW
+508 QPRSEQLVDL
-518 ETGFEFKK
+518 ETGFEFKR

-532 ANIYYMDYKDQLVL
+532 ANVYYMNYKDQLVL

-560 VPNSYRAGIELQVKY
+560 VPKSYRAGLELQF
-575 ALNKKYSTSYS
+575 KYSFNKYFNSSYS
-586 ITLSQNKIKEFT
+586 ITYSQNKIEAFT
-598 EYVDDYDQFTQV
+598 EYIDDYDQFKQV

-618 IALSPSLTT
+618 IALSPSLIT
-627 NRTFNWKPNDKFSF
+627 NRTFNWKPNDKLSV
-641 FWTTKYTSKQ
+641 FWTTKYTSEQ
-651 FLDNTENKNRILDAY
+651 FLDNTQNKDRKLDAF
-666 FINDINAHWT
+666 FINDLNAQWT
-676 ILNKPKFTMLL
+676 VMNKRKFTMLL
-687 QLYFNNILNVQYT
+687 QVYANNVLDVQYA
-700 PNGYTYSYISNGSV
+700 PNGYTFSYIYDRTL
-714 TTSNNYYPM
+714 TTSNNFYPM

-730 SLKIDL
+730 SLKIDI

>member
-1 MTKLLGTFAFLF
+1 MTKLLGTLVSILF
-13 LVANSMAQ
+13 FVPLLAQ
-21 TKPTSISKRKEN
+21 QPKQIIAKKDSISKYK
-33 ISKYTDSINKYT
+33 

-54 EVKAIRV
+54 EIKAIRV

-90 ENTPSVVV
+90 ENTPSVVA
-98 HADAGIGVGY
+98 HADAGNGVGY
-108 TGIRIRGTDATRI
+108 TGIRIRGSDATRI

-173 NLMTNDYHP
+173 NLMTNEYNP
-182 TSYLSLQNTVGS
+182 KSYLSLQNTAGS
-194 FNSFKNNIVF
+194 FNSFKNNLVF
-204 GSGLLNNKFTIDGR
+204 GSGLINNKFTIDGR
-218 LSSIMSDGF
+218 VSSITSDGF
-227 IDRANADLKSFYLST
+227 IDRASSNLKSFFLSS
-242 TYWGNQSSLRLNVFT
+242 TYWGDKSSLRLNVFS
-257 GKERTYQAWYGV
+257 GKEKTYQAWYGV
-269 PQELLATNRTFN
+269 PEELLATNRTYN

-290 PYNNQTDNYSQT
+290 PYENQTDNYTQT
-302 HYQLFYNKNIN
+302 HYQLFYNKQVNN
-313 SQWKWNTAFYLTTGK
+313 NWKWNTAFFLTTGK

-337 VNFSDYFIDIARK
+337 VDFSDYNIDIK
-350 MNVPSDL
+350 GKINVPADL
-357 VRRRWLDNSFYGQI
+357 VRRRWLDNNFYGQI
-371 AALSYVDSL
+371 AALSYIDSL
-380 NDLTIGGGWSIYDG
+380 NDLTVGGGWSVYDG
-394 LHYGSL
+394 LHFGTL
-400 PYLDIRLAPADYR
+400 PYLSQTLAPANFR
-413 YYDNDAVKKE
+413 YYDNDALKKE
-423 MNTYVK
+423 MNSYVK
-429 WERKLTKTFRSFID
+429 WERKLTKQFRSFID
-443 LQYRNVNHQMNGF
+443 LQYRFVNHQMNGF
-456 TKNTNLSIERKF
+456 TKNTDLEIERTF

-499 DDFETSSTE
+499 DDFEASATE
-508 QPKKEQLIDW
+508 QPRREQLIDW
-518 ETGFEFKK
+518 EAGFEFKK

-532 ANIYYMDYKDQLVL
+532 ANVYYMDYKDQLVL

-555 YTRTN
+555 YTRIN
-560 VPNSYRAGIELQVKY
+560 VPKSYRTGLELQVKY
-575 ALNKKYSTSYS
+575 AFNKKYNTSYS
-586 ITLSQNKIKEFT
+586 ITFSQNKIEEFT
-598 EYVDDYDQFTQV
+598 EYIDDYDQYTQV
-610 AIQHKNTN
+610 AIPHKNTN

-627 NRTFNWKPNDKFSF
+627 NRTFNWKPNDKLSF
-641 FWTTKYTSKQ
+641 FWTSKYTSKQ
-651 FLDNTENKNRILDAY
+651 FLDNTQNKDRILDAF

-676 ILNKPKFTMLL
+676 ILNKTKFTMLL
-687 QLYFNNILNVQYT
+687 QLYANNVLDVQYA
-700 PNGYTYSYISNGSV
+700 PNGYTFSYIYDRTL
-714 TTSNNYYPM
+714 TTSNNFYPM

>member
-1 MTKLLGTFAFLF
+1 MTKLLGTFVAFLF
-13 LVANSMAQ
+13 FIPLMAQ
-21 TKPTSISKRKEN
+21 QPAKRAIK
-33 ISKYTDSINKYT
+33 KDSSNQYT

-54 EVKAIRV
+54 EIRSIRM

-135 MGTFFVNIPDFS
+135 MGTFFVNIPDFG
-147 SSVNSIQIQRGVGT
+147 SSVNSIQVQRGVGT

-182 TSYLSLQNTVGS
+182 AAYISLQNTAGS
-194 FNSFKNNIVF
+194 FNSFKNNLVF
-204 GSGLLNNKFTIDGR
+204 GSGLIQNKFTIDGR
-218 LSSIMSDGF
+218 ISSIINDGF
-227 IDRANADLKSFYLST
+227 IDRASSNLKSFYVSS
-242 TYWGNQSSLRLNVFT
+242 TYWGNQSSLRLNLFS
-257 GKERTYQAWYGV
+257 GKEKTYQAWYGV
-269 PQELLATNRTFN
+269 PQELINTNRTFN

-290 PYNNQTDNYSQT
+290 PYNNQTDNYQQT
-302 HYQLFYNKNIN
+302 HYQLFYNKNLMGN
-313 SQWKWNTAFYLTTGK
+313 WKWNTALYLTTGK

-337 VNFSDYFIDIARK
+337 VDFSDYNIDIK
-350 MNVPSDL
+350 GKINVPADL
-357 VRRRWLDNSFYGQI
+357 VRRRWLDNQFYGQI

-380 NDLTIGGGWSIYDG
+380 NDLTLGGGWSVYNG
-394 LHYGSL
+394 LHFGTL
-400 PYLDIRLAPADYR
+400 PYLNKTLVPANYR
-413 YYDNDAVKKE
+413 YYDNDAFKKE

-429 WERKLTKTFRSFID
+429 WERKLTKQFRSFVD
-443 LQYRNVNHQMNGF
+443 LQYRYVRHQMNGF
-456 TKNTNLSIERKF
+456 TKNTDLAIERKF

-499 DDFETSSTE
+499 DDFEASATE
-508 QPKKEQLIDW
+508 QPNREQLIDW
-518 ETGFEFKK
+518 ETGLEFKQ

-532 ANIYYMDYKDQLVL
+532 ANLYYMDYKDQLVL
-546 TGKINDVGA
+546 TGRINDVGA

-560 VPNSYRAGIELQVKY
+560 VPKSYRAGIELQVKY
-575 ALNKKYSTSYS
+575 ALNKKYSSTYS
-586 ITLSQNKIKEFT
+586 ITLSQNKIEAFI
-598 EYVDDYDQFTQV
+598 EYIDDYDEFTQV

-618 IALSPSLTT
+618 IALSPNLTT
-627 NRTFNWKPNDKFSF
+627 TRTFNWKPNEKLSF

-651 FLDNTENKNRILDAY
+651 FLDNTQNKDRILDAY

-676 ILNKPKFTMLL
+676 ILDKAKCTMLL
-687 QLYFNNILNVQYT
+687 QFFANNVLDVKYA
-700 PNGYTYSYISNGSV
+700 PNGYTYSYIYDKSL